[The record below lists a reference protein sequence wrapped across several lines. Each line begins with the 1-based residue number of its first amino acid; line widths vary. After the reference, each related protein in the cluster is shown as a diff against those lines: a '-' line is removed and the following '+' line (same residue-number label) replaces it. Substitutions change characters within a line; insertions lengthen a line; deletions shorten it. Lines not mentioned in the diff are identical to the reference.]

1 LTEIIDCRTLAGMA
15 AALENKVCVVTGAAR
30 SIGLAVAERYAAD
43 GAKLALLDIDPA
55 VESEAARIAAGARS
69 AAGRPALGYVVDV
82 SDRGAVLACFAD
94 LVERLGPVYCL
105 VNNAGLVDQRPFEQI
120 TPEQMD
126 RIMRVNVH
134 GTLYCVQA
142 AVPSMRTLKEGRI
155 INFSSKS
162 GKTGSAL
169 MAHYSAAKGAIIA
182 MTHALAFELAE
193 ANIKVNCVC
202 PGLTDATGVWSELAR
217 AYVENLKLPRQEV
230 EKRFTAKIPL
240 GRLARMEDVV
250 DFVHFLTVSADY
262 CTGQAFN
269 ITGGREVH

>member
-1 LTEIIDCRTLAGMA
+1 MAVNLEIR
-15 AALENKVCVVTGAAR
+15 VCVVTGAAR
-30 SIGLAVAERYAAD
+30 SIGLAIAERYAGE
-43 GAKLALLDIDPA
+43 GAKVALLDINPA
-55 VESEAARIAAGARS
+55 VKQEAARLAAS
-69 AAGRPALGYVVDV
+69 GRTTVGYVVDIT
-82 SDRGAVLACFAD
+82 DREAVLACFAD
-94 LVERLGPVYCL
+94 IVKSLGSVYCL

-126 RIMRVNVH
+126 RMMRVNVH

-142 AVPSMRTLKEGRI
+142 AVPGMRSLKDGRI

-182 MTHALAFELAE
+182 LTQALAFELAE

-202 PGLTDATGVWSELAR
+202 PGITDATGVWGEVSR
-217 AYVENLKLPRQEV
+217 AYTENLKLPREEV
-230 EKRFTAKIPL
+230 VKKFTAKIPL
-240 GRLARMEDVV
+240 GRLTVIEDVV
-250 DFVHFLTVSADY
+250 DFVYFLSVSGDY

-269 ITGGREVH
+269 LTGGREMH